1 MSKIKILDKTFEPFI
16 GHEIIQAAVEN
27 IAHKIMEDYKGKT
40 PLFLCVLNG
49 SFMFASDLFKVY
61 EGPAEISF
69 IRLSSYK
76 GTATTED
83 IKTVIGLTEEIAGR
97 DLVVLED
104 IIDSGLTVLYLLEE
118 LGKHNP
124 SSVRIATLLLKPKAL
139 RTKIKPDYVGIEI
152 PNDFIVGYG
161 LDYDGFGRNL
171 KDIYKIVE

>member
-16 GHEIIQAAVEN
+16 GHDIIQASITS
-27 IAHKIMEDYKGKT
+27 IAHKLMADYKNKT

-49 SFMFASDLFKVY
+49 SFIFAADLFKVY

-69 IRLSSYK
+69 IKLSSYK
-76 GTATTED
+76 GTATTEEV
-83 IKTVIGLTEEIAGR
+83 KTLIGLNEDITDR
-97 DLVVLED
+97 DIVILED
-104 IIDSGLTVLYLLEE
+104 IIDSGITVFHLVQDLQ
-118 LGKHNP
+118 KFQP
-124 SSVRIATLLLKPKAL
+124 RSIKIATLLLKPKAL
-139 RTKIKPDYVGIEI
+139 RTDIKPDYVGMEI

>member
-1 MSKIKILDKTFEPFI
+1 MSIITIHDKTFEPFI
-16 GHEIIQAAVEN
+16 GEEIIQAAVEN
-27 IAHKIMEDYKGKT
+27 IAQQLMQDFKGKT

-76 GTATTED
+76 GTSTTED

-104 IIDSGLTVLYLLEE
+104 IIDSGLTVLHLLEE
-118 LGKHNP
+118 LDKHKP
-124 SSVRIATLLLKPKAL
+124 SSVRIATLLLKPKAM
-139 RTKIKPDYVGIEI
+139 RTKITPDYVGMEI

-161 LDYDGFGRNL
+161 LDYDGLGRNL